1 LALLVQYAP
10 ITRRVLEGLPD
21 CRVIARYGVGL
32 DTIDL
37 VAAAERGVQ
46 VFAVPDYCVDEV
58 SDHALALVLALTR
71 GVVSLDRAVHAGRW
85 DFLAAGRLHRTGTLL
100 LGLVGAG
107 RIGRAVA
114 IKAKSVGFSVVANDP
129 FVEAVPGLDM
139 VEFDR
144 LLESC
149 NIVSLHLPLSEATR
163 HCIDES
169 VIARMR
175 QGAYLVNTA
184 RGGLVDTAVLAAA
197 LQDGRL
203 AGAALDVL
211 EAEPVGADDS
221 LLSIP
226 NLILT
231 PHAAFYSEES
241 IDELKRKAATGI
253 VTTLLNPTNGTL
265 KRVQP

>member
-1 LALLVQYAP
+1 
-10 ITRRVLEGLPD
+10 
-21 CRVIARYGVGL
+21 
-32 DTIDL
+32 
-37 VAAAERGVQ
+37 
-46 VFAVPDYCVDEV
+46 
-58 SDHALALVLALTR
+58 
-71 GVVSLDRAVHAGRW
+71 
-85 DFLAAGRLHRTGTLL
+85 
-100 LGLVGAG
+100 
-107 RIGRAVA
+107 
-114 IKAKSVGFSVVANDP
+114 VVANDP

-163 HCIDES
+163 HYIDES